1 MGVAAF
7 GLRSGGFEFTGF
19 GAADFFAAGRTV
31 GACWILGVDFFV
43 LGAGAFLSFEIGLGE
58 GLSGVGREAVFE
70 LEFFGD

>member
-31 GACWILGVDFFV
+31 GACWISGVDFLI
-43 LGAGAFLSFEIGLGE
+43 LGAGAFLSFEIALGE
-58 GLSGVGREAVFE
+58 GLIGGGREAVFE
-70 LEFFGD
+70 FKFCGD